1 MINIEKIANL
11 PPFTEFKKQYNLA
24 FKYDQKNIEAMAI
37 SSFSKELNEVD
48 SRFVNLKFIENKEFI
63 FFSNFDSPKAIQF
76 KSHEQVSLLFYWNS
90 TNIQIR
96 IKGVIKKISSAVS
109 DKHFKERSNKKNALA
124 ISSNQSKKVNSY
136 QDVVDSYNI
145 VLNNNDLLKDRPDYW
160 GGYGVEPYYF
170 EFWEGDDSR
179 LNKREAYI
187 NIDGS
192 WIHSL
197 LQP

>member
-96 IKGVIKKISSAVS
+96 IKGVIKKIY
-109 DKHFKERSNKKNALA
+109 K
-124 ISSNQSKKVNSY
+124 
-136 QDVVDSYNI
+136 
-145 VLNNNDLLKDRPDYW
+145 
-160 GGYGVEPYYF
+160 
-170 EFWEGDDSR
+170 
-179 LNKREAYI
+179 
-187 NIDGS
+187 
-192 WIHSL
+192 
-197 LQP
+197 